1 VFDGRVSEVT
11 AAVEA
16 VGVPVSGEDL
26 AALVRVRDVLD
37 AKVSA
42 GIGEVDAAEL
52 WDADDAVSMSGWL
65 RQPLRST
72 HEQAGRQVGR
82 ARKLRA
88 MAATRAAW
96 QAGRL
101 SSAQVDAIVA
111 VVTAAR
117 LAAYLEAEAEMVDQ
131 LAGLDGPD
139 TVAVLKAWAG
149 LIDDLLAPDPADVD
163 PDGDD
168 EEGDGELWASRTLD
182 GRVEISGTL
191 AGQAANLV
199 LAALRAAQVRDSA
212 GGPVRSPAQARASA
226 LADIAKFFLDHHD
239 HPNPTPRNR
248 PHVGVVIDWDALRTR
263 GQGRLIDADQPV
275 GSEDV
280 QQVLCDAGVFR
291 VLTVGRS
298 TVLDLGRTTKV
309 ISPAQHAALAVRDG
323 GCRWPGCDR
332 PASWCDAHHIEHWI
346 TGGPTALGNLVL
358 LCRRHHRRIHRRGVT
373 AKLDTTDATLTITLA
388 NGHQLTSRPRI
399 TAGAPAPPR

>member
-1 VFDGRVSEVT
+1 MFGSGIPGVA

-16 VGVPVSGEDL
+16 LAVPVTCEDL
-26 AALVRVRDVLD
+26 ATLVRVRDVLD
-37 AKVSA
+37 ATVSA
-42 GIGEVDAAEL
+42 GVGEVDAAEL
-52 WDADDAVSMSGWL
+52 WDTVAATSMSAWL

-88 MAATRAAW
+88 LAVTRAAW
-96 QAGRL
+96 ETGRL

-111 VVTAAR
+111 VVTAPR
-117 LAAYLEAEAEMVDQ
+117 FAAYLEGEAEMVDQ

-149 LIDDLLAPDPADVD
+149 LIDDLLAPDP
-163 PDGDD
+163 DD
-168 EEGDGELWASRTLD
+168 SDDDDGDGELWASRTLD
-182 GRVEISGTL
+182 GRVETSGTL
-191 AGQAANLV
+191 QGRAGDLV
-199 LAALRAAQVRDSA
+199 LAALRAARTRDGA
-212 GGPVRSPAQARASA
+212 HDPARSPAQARASA

-239 HPNPTPRNR
+239 HPNPTPKNR
-248 PHVGVVIDWDALRTR
+248 PHIGVVIDWDALLDR
-263 GQGRLIDADQPV
+263 GQGRLIDSDQPV
-275 GSEDV
+275 GPDEV

-291 VLTVGRS
+291 IVTIGRS
-298 TVLDLGRTTKV
+298 TVLDLGRTTQAV
-309 ISPAQHAALAVRDG
+309 SPAQHAALAVRDG

-346 TGGPTALGNLVL
+346 AGGPTALGNLVL

-373 AKLDTTDATLTITLA
+373 AKLDTTDATLTITLP
-388 NGHQLTSRPRI
+388 NGRQITSRPRI
-399 TAGAPAPPR
+399 TAGAPAPPG